1 VADRATQENPKDDR
15 IVQLMA
21 FRIGDEEYVVDILRV
36 REILRPMP
44 ITPVRRGP
52 KYIEGVINLRGAVV
66 PVVDMRRRFEL
77 EDVDRSPGRIVVIS
91 IGGRTVG
98 LIVDEVTQVVRVPRS
113 AINPAPGLLE
123 SRRAP
128 YFLGVCHHRDRLL
141 ILLNV
146 KSVIMSD
153 EPIQAPTG
161 DALLRG
167 EL

>member
-1 VADRATQENPKDDR
+1 MADRATEESAKDDR
-15 IVQLMA
+15 IVHLMA

-44 ITPVRRGP
+44 ITSVRRGP

-77 EDVDRSPGRIVVIS
+77 EDVDRSSGRIVVIS
-91 IGGRTVG
+91 IDGRTVG
-98 LIVDEVTQVVRVPRS
+98 LIVDDVTEVVRVPRS
-113 AINPAPGLLE
+113 TISPAPGLLE
-123 SRRAP
+123 SGRAP

-161 DALLRG
+161 DELLRG